1 MEEWNVIQ
9 VLLYWGGAIG
19 SAAVLTG
26 AALYGMIT
34 LAKRFTS
41 KSSSW
46 ENYLDNE
53 LDRREMFKDVEV
65 DLQAEIQ
72 VLRIA
77 VQKLERKV
85 FGNTEEK

>member
-1 MEEWNVIQ
+1 MDWNLIEIS
-9 VLLYWGGAIG
+9 LYWVGAI
-19 SAAVLTG
+19 VVTIMLTVV
-26 AALYGMIT
+26 ALYSMIT

-53 LDRREMFKDVEV
+53 QDRREMFPDAKV

-72 VLRIA
+72 ELRMA

-85 FGNTEEK
+85 FGKAEEK